1 MSTWACFFAALA
13 IETRLQLL
21 DRGAGQD
28 QRLVVQYVVDVGSDC
43 REQVDLT
50 QIRRRLGKTDGE
62 RVAVDHQ
69 SVLAQIEGGEALAR
83 RLGLGLAEVEILEHD
98 EPAVARLGG
107 ERHLEA
113 ERAHL
118 LVERRVEVAD
128 PGPMRLAAADEDR
141 RPPVAV
147 AGGAAAL
154 LAPELLA
161 GAGDVGAL
169 AGAAG
174 GAAALLELP
183 GDDPVEDVGA
193 RLDVENLVVEIDV
206 LAGLAVE
213 ALNFDLHG
221 LAFLAFGRF
230 RSRGTFGRSLG
241 GSVVFVLADS
251 GGIGRRIRP
260 GDLDRVLDQQPAALV
275 ARDRALDEQQAALG
289 VGADDLEILLGA
301 VLGTHVAGHLLV
313 LEDSARILPL
323 AGRAQ

>member
-28 QRLVVQYVVDVGSDC
+28 QRLVVQYVVDIGADR
-43 REQVDLT
+43 REQIDLAEVG
-50 QIRRRLGKTDGE
+50 RRLGEADGE

-69 SVLAQIEGGEALAR
+69 SVLAEVEGRQPLAR

-98 EPAVARLGG
+98 EAAVAGLGG

-128 PGPMRLAAADEDR
+128 PGSMRLAAAAEDR
-141 RPPVAV
+141 RPADAV

-154 LAPELLA
+154 LAAELLA

-169 AGAAG
+169 ARGAG

-183 GDDPVEDVGA
+183 GDDAVQDVGA
-193 RLDVENLVVEIDV
+193 RLDAEHGIVELDIA
-206 LAGLAVE
+206 AGLA
-213 ALNFDLHG
+213 A
-221 LAFLAFGRF
+221 
-230 RSRGTFGRSLG
+230 
-241 GSVVFVLADS
+241 
-251 GGIGRRIRP
+251 IQI
-260 GDLDRVLDQQPAALV
+260 
-275 ARDRALDEQQAALG
+275 
-289 VGADDLEILLGA
+289 
-301 VLGTHVAGHLLV
+301 
-313 LEDSARILPL
+313 
-323 AGRAQ
+323 